1 MSEPRSITVLESI
14 TVDGDIYEIVL
25 TLSRPKNMATDRD
38 MGTIKGEVQRLLPGW
53 IKSKIQA
60 GDP

>member
-38 MGTIKGEVQRLLPGW
+38 MSTIKAEIDRLLPGW
-53 IKSKIQA
+53 IKTKIQA